1 MNDPILFN
9 PDNRLLGGATGD
21 LSLYGGQSDPKFS
34 IQPARDGAPSSQEPA
49 AGSVPGTVSASAP
62 TSDLAAPI
70 SNSVTDYSADS
81 GAGMLAPSAFLI
93 TSPQATF
100 EPVVTTAPATG
111 TGQVMSDWN
120 PAPHGAGS
128 PIPVLNQAD
137 ATAPSDGSD
146 ATAPSVAIDA
156 VADNAAAMLDGVV
169 GTAGLVTGTAAA
181 LLDELADV
189 PAAVSTVISP
199 IADTVGS
206 TLETTIGAVDD
217 TLEGL
222 AGSDPLG
229 GVATLVNLV
238 SVSDMFDLNAV
249 DVPLADAAGDSGLG
263 VLDALVGE
271 ELLPDT
277 LLGAH
282 HDDGLLGSG
291 DHDQP
296 LGL

>member
-21 LSLYGGQSDPKFS
+21 LSLYGGQSDPEFS

-49 AGSVPGTVSASAP
+49 AASAPGTISAAAP
-62 TSDLAAPI
+62 TSDLAASI
-70 SNSVTDYSADS
+70 SSGATDHAADS
-81 GAGMLAPSAFLI
+81 GAGWLAPSAFLI
-93 TSPQATF
+93 TAPETTF

-120 PAPHGAGS
+120 PAPQGAGS
-128 PIPVLNQAD
+128 PISILDQAD
-137 ATAPSDGSD
+137 ATAPSDGID
-146 ATAPSVAIDA
+146 ATAPSIAMDA
-156 VADNAAAMLDGVV
+156 VAGNAAAMLDGVAS
-169 GTAGLVTGTAAA
+169 TASVITGTAAA

-189 PAAVSTVISP
+189 PAAASTVISP
-199 IADTVGS
+199 IAETVGS

-277 LLGAH
+277 LLGTH